1 MCRHANTTSRSANI
15 TRNSAKCEM
24 RSMYIA
30 IRKAGAAAAPWLSSM
45 MKVEVAEPEE
55 EDANRRG
62 RT

>member
-1 MCRHANTTSRSANI
+1 
-15 TRNSAKCEM
+15 M